1 MAAFEEINGVTLV
14 TGATRAETGFTM
26 QSSDAASYFCANGL
40 AIVIYERTDGEAGCT
55 VSWSY
60 NGESYSKKLDAG
72 VIICGGSWAGEVS
85 GTDITFICMVRG
97 AWLRYCAN

>member
-55 VSWSY
+55 VSCHC
-60 NGESYSKKLDAG
+60 GPGTLG
-72 VIICGGSWAGEVS
+72 VL
-85 GTDITFICMVRG
+85 FVRK
-97 AWLRYCAN
+97 